1 MPSILLPHMPAVFM
15 SVVTDTD
22 SWAQSGRYH
31 SPVFTTF
38 KPDTELNRVVVVFT
52 TFKPDTELNRVVVV
66 FTTFKPDTELN
77 RVVVVFLFSLFFS
90 YKKIKIK

>member
-66 FTTFKPDTELN
+66 F
-77 RVVVVFLFSLFFS
+77 LFSLFFS